1 MTTLL
6 FSDDSALS
14 VRENMIRG
22 VGRPKLIPGSVW
34 CDDDRLNTHWEY
46 PGVFL
51 EEAVALW
58 PSRADRP
65 L

>member
-34 CDDDRLNTHWEY
+34 YDDDRLNTHRGCL
-46 PGVFL
+46 GVFFD
-51 EEAVALW
+51 EAVALW

-65 L
+65 S